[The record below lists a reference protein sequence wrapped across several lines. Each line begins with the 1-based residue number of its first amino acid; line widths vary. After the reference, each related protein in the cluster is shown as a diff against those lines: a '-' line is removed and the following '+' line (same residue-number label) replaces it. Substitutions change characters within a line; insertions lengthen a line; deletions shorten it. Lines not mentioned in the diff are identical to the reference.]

1 MDTISTELTVVYE
14 IVIAAVVLIVLGYF
28 VSLILHKRT
37 FDIISTQLNS
47 SQAAMVSLLS
57 QYAYY
62 GLYERSEILRTIAN
76 TVGINMLQNTVM
88 EVEHYP
94 PPPQPYITTQQ
105 VPRQ

>member
-1 MDTISTELTVVYE
+1 MDMALIYQ

-37 FDIISTQLNS
+37 FDAVVTQLNVATTS
-47 SQAAMVSLLS
+47 MVTLLS

-76 TVGINMLQNTVM
+76 TVGIDMLRDTIAQI
-88 EVEHYP
+88 EYYP
-94 PPPQPYITTQQ
+94 LPSNQLTTPVSVKAQ
-105 VPRQ
+105 

>member
-1 MDTISTELTVVYE
+1 MDMSTIYQ

-37 FDIISTQLNS
+37 FDAVVTQLNVS
-47 SQAAMVSLLS
+47 TTSMVTLLS

-76 TVGINMLQNTVM
+76 AVGVDMLRDTVAQIQ
-88 EVEHYP
+88 YP
-94 PPPQPYITTQQ
+94 PPPPNQVTTLSNTKAQ
-105 VPRQ
+105 

>member
-1 MDTISTELTVVYE
+1 MDLAVVYE

-37 FDIISTQLNS
+37 FDAVVTQLNVS
-47 SQAAMVSLLS
+47 TTSMVSLLS

-76 TVGINMLQNTVM
+76 VVGVDMLRDTVAQI
-88 EVEHYP
+88 EYYP
-94 PPPQPYITTQQ
+94 PPPSQVTTPVAVKAQ
-105 VPRQ
+105 

>member
-1 MDTISTELTVVYE
+1 MDFTVVYE

-37 FDIISTQLNS
+37 FDAVVAQLNVS
-47 SQAAMVSLLS
+47 TTAMTTLLS

-76 TVGINMLQNTVM
+76 VVGVDMLRDTVAQI
-88 EVEHYP
+88 EYYP
-94 PPPQPYITTQQ
+94 PQAQLTIQPAVKAQ
-105 VPRQ
+105 